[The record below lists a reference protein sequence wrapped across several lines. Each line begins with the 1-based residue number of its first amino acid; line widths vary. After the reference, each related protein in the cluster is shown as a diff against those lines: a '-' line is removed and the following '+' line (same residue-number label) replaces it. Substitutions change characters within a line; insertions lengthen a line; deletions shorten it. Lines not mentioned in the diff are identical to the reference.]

1 MTFHAANPLALAAL
15 AGISAYL
22 MASAGIAKRRLTVRG
37 KACPSCRRPRS
48 RCTCRWL

>member
-1 MTFHAANPLALAAL
+1 MSLHAANPLALAAL

-22 MASAGIAKRRLTVRG
+22 MASAGIAKKRLTVRG
-37 KACPSCRRPRS
+37 KVCQTCHNPRN